1 VCLSPAV
8 TEAKP
13 PAGGVAWPR
22 ELSPQQTTVSSLFN
36 PHVCNWPAVT
46 EAKLPAGG
54 VPRPYRSA
62 PQQATEPSLFTPHV
76 CSYPALTVSTAGKLL
91 GGQDPFAQPL
101 GQVVSL
107 YV

>member
-1 VCLSPAV
+1 L
-8 TEAKP
+8 
-13 PAGGVAWPR
+13 
-22 ELSPQQTTVSSLFN
+22 
-36 PHVCNWPAVT
+36 
-46 EAKLPAGG
+46 
-54 VPRPYRSA
+54 

-76 CSYPALTVSTAGKLL
+76 CLALALTEAKLPAGGVPLPSISSPQQTTVPSLFTPHVCWPPALTVSPAGELL